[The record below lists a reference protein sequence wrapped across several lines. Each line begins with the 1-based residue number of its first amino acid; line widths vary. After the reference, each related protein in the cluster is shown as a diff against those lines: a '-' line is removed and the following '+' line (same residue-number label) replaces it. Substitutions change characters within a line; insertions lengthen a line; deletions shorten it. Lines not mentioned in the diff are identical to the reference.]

1 MSRPDKVYARFRGH
15 VKADTAITGV
25 YGTGSDLVNVTVNG
39 SGDLVL
45 AGSGLAEG
53 VIWTP
58 EGKAD
63 SGVANFNVAAAGS
76 IVTVYTN
83 AEFVGTGLTVGNKIW
98 SIAAGDVQNSATSV
112 PTQQIGM
119 VVNNDPA
126 KGGERFVV
134 NIAPATD
141 IT

>member
-1 MSRPDKVYARFRGH
+1 MSRPDKVTGRFRGV
-15 VKADTAITGV
+15 VKSDTAITGL
-25 YGTGSDLVNVTVNG
+25 YGTGADLVNVTTDAG
-39 SGDLVL
+39 GELVL
-45 AGSGLAEG
+45 AGQGLAEG

-63 SGVANFNVAAAGS
+63 SGVANFNVAAAGTV
-76 IVTVYTN
+76 VTVYTH
-83 AEFVGTGLTVGNKIW
+83 AEFVDTGLTVGDKVW
-98 SIAAGDVQNSATSV
+98 SDAAGDIATSATAV

-119 VVNNDPA
+119 VVLNDPA
-126 KGGERFVV
+126 KGGERFVI

>member
-1 MSRPDKVYARFRGH
+1 MSRPDKVTGRFRGV
-15 VKADTAITGV
+15 VKSDTAITGV
-25 YGTGSDLVNVTVNG
+25 YGTGSDLVNVTTDG
-39 SGDLVL
+39 GGELVL

-63 SGVANFNVAAAGS
+63 SGVVDFNVAAAGVV
-76 IVTVYTN
+76 VTVYTH
-83 AEFVGTGLTVGNKIW
+83 AEFVDTGLSVGDKIW
-98 SIAAGDVQNSATSV
+98 ATAAGDVANSATAV

-119 VVNNDPA
+119 VVLNDPA